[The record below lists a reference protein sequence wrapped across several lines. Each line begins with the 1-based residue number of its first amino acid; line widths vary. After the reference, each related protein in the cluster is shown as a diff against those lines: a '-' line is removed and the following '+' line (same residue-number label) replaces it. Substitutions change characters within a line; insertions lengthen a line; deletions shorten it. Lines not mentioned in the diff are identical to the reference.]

1 MNKSI
6 KVWICSN
13 GYKSITK
20 MQIKDIITF
29 YVNETSE
36 TLEVSFRLE
45 SDQDDEVRE
54 DFIDLSEVDKFGYN
68 FRNNSNN
75 SFEDEEFDENLF
87 VDDDYI
93 TNDVSS
99 NDVQSFISEYYLIFP
114 EKLPT
119 AQLF

>member
-1 MNKSI
+1 
-6 KVWICSN
+6 
-13 GYKSITK
+13 